1 VPHLS
6 AQREVQI
13 YDLIDRHGVLSRREL
28 AQLTGLSEQ
37 VVLAYLLAGRKAGVL
52 SLSTRGCLAYWFVRP
67 LRKGDNDA

>member
-6 AQREVQI
+6 AQREIQI

-52 SLSTRGCLAYWFVRP
+52 SISTRGCLAHWFIRP